1 MEPGLQSC
9 PDHQH
14 PGPSA
19 MTRPFLLAAATFLA
33 ALSSQPAQAALAPF
47 QAEYSVRYH
56 GIPASA
62 RSSLQRQGGNWLYLM
77 TIGNAAAS
85 MSQATVFME
94 RGDFYV
100 PLGGSD
106 RIEYPGGSRAVTTR
120 YAWQDRQVRWTGDV
134 KPKRAGP
141 EELRRGDMDGLL
153 VQLALVRDHRAGR
166 PASYR
171 ILENGRARPASF
183 RRLDTAPI
191 TIGGETVEAT
201 RYVQA
206 RTGKTTTVWVV
217 DDVPVPV
224 RITQQEGSKE
234 TVRMTLTSWT
244 R

>member
-1 MEPGLQSC
+1 MKR
-9 PDHQH
+9 
-14 PGPSA
+14 A
-19 MTRPFLLAAATFLA
+19 ILLAAAIAVGAIATL
-33 ALSSQPAQAALAPF
+33 PVHAALAPF
-47 QAEYSVRYH
+47 KAEYSVRYR

-62 RSSLQRQGGNWLYLM
+62 QSTLQRQGSNWLYVV
-77 TIGNAAAS
+77 TVGNAAAS

-106 RIEYPGGSRAVTTR
+106 RIHYPGGSRAVTTR

-141 EELRRGDMDGLL
+141 AELQRGDMDALL

-166 PASYR
+166 AANYR

-191 TIGGETVEAT
+191 TIGGQTVQAT

-206 RTGKTTTVWVV
+206 RSGKTTTVWVAPN
-217 DDVPVPV
+217 VPVPV
-224 RITQQEGSKE
+224 RITQQEGSRE